1 MLWVRREIQYLHSI
15 PIAHYNMT
23 EIPRHLLPQIPT
35 KELPDFRIYLRA
47 KKVQTT
53 KMPKLVGSLK
63 PIQKSVNQDKINNL
77 ISKPYTIDA
86 SPIITTSDDYIV
98 DGHHRWV
105 AAGKLGHENIECIV
119 CSCPLKQFLK
129 LAHDFP
135 TSYVKS
141 VHELT
146 TYGRYT
152 NTTFNPR
159 GFQMIKLSTLLA
171 ESTEQLPREKTDKLY
186 QALRLDQ
193 TKVTPEEFHMGMN
206 VELEHIDIT
215 QGDLK
220 KTALLVLAHLKEV
233 PDYYAK
239 LQQYV
244 EPDIADEDSIN
255 MATTTDQAP
264 ATMY

>member
-1 MLWVRREIQYLHSI
+1 
-15 PIAHYNMT
+15 MT

-47 KKVQTT
+47 KNVQTT
-53 KMPKLVGSLK
+53 QMPKSVGALK
-63 PIQKSVNQDKINNL
+63 PIQKSVNQDKIDNL
-77 ISKPYTIDA
+77 ISKPYTIHA
-86 SPIITTSDDYIV
+86 EPIITTSDGYIV

-105 AAGKLGHENIECIV
+105 AADQLEHENIECIV

-152 NTTFNPR
+152 NTTSNSR
-159 GFQMIKLSTLLA
+159 GFQMIKLSRILVEA
-171 ESTEQLPREKTDKLY
+171 MEKLPREKTDKLY
-186 QALRLDQ
+186 QALHLDQ

-206 VELEHIDIT
+206 VELEHVDVT
-215 QGDLK
+215 QGDIK

-233 PDYYAK
+233 SDYYSK
-239 LQQYV
+239 LQKYV
-244 EPDIADEDSIN
+244 EPNNPAPKSASTPMSGDGTPN
-255 MATTTDQAP
+255 DQAP